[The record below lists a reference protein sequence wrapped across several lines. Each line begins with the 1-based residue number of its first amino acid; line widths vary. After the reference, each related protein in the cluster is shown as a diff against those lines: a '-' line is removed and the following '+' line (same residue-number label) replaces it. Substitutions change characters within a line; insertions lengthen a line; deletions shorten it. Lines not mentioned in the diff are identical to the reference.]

1 MTSEK
6 NKELFLKQFEQILE
20 KIQSERAKV
29 DSHALQPQSVAH
41 THAHIHI
48 HTHTA
53 SEEASLCV
61 CLAGHCVQFE
71 AKRES
76 EKTQKDRCNDEYL
89 ALVDKQ
95 RQYYKTVKEFQEVST

>member
-29 DSHALQPQSVAH
+29 ESHALLPQSVAH
-41 THAHIHI
+41 THA

-61 CLAGHCVQFE
+61 YLAGHCVQFE